1 MIAQIFHLYISYILI
16 GFFYTTVNQILNPSK
31 VINNYRINYNLLM
44 VNC

>member
-1 MIAQIFHLYISYILI
+1 MIAQIFHLYISYIFI
-16 GFFYTTVNQILNPSK
+16 DFFNTTVNQILNPPK

>member
-16 GFFYTTVNQILNPSK
+16 DFFYTTVNQILNPSK
-31 VINNYRINYNLLM
+31 VINNYRIKYNLLM

>member
-16 GFFYTTVNQILNPSK
+16 YFFYTTVNQIFNPSK